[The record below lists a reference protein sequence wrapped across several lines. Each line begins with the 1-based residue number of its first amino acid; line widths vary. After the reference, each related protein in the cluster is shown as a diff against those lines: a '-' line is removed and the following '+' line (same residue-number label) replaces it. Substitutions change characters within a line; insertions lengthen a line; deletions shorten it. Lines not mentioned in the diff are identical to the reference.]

1 MAHELRYDRMVESAL
16 RGVVRAALTEAAEHG
31 LPGNHHF
38 YVTFRTSHP
47 GVQLADHLRARYAG
61 EMTIVLQYQYFGL
74 EVEEDLFCVTL
85 SFSGQHERLVIPY
98 AAITTFADPSVNFA
112 LQFQPLA
119 QAEDQP
125 EQAPAARRP
134 TLKAVKPGDEAQE
147 QAPRPAPAAKPAE
160 AKAAD
165 AKTTDEEGDA
175 PAPAEEPRGQVVA
188 LDAFRKK

>member
-16 RGVVRAALTEAAEHG
+16 RGVVRAALNEAAEHG

-47 GVQLADHLRARYAG
+47 GVSLAEHLRARYAG

-74 EVEEDLFCVTL
+74 EVEEDRFGVTL
-85 SFSGQHERLVIPY
+85 SFSGQHERIVIPY

-119 QAEDQP
+119 QAEDEAEP
-125 EQAPAARRP
+125 APAARRP
-134 TLKAVKPGDEAQE
+134 TLKAVKPGDEAQP
-147 QAPRPAPAAKPAE
+147 QAPAPRQAPKPAE
-160 AKAAD
+160 AKEAE
-165 AKTTDEEGDA
+165 DEAEA
-175 PAPAEEPRGQVVA
+175 PAAPAEEPRGQVVA

>member
-16 RGVVRAALTEAAEHG
+16 RGVVRAALNEASEHG

-38 YVTFRTSHP
+38 YVTFRTNHP

-74 EVEEDLFCVTL
+74 EVEEDRFCVTL

-147 QAPRPAPAAKPAE
+147 QAPAPRPAPALAAKPAE
-160 AKAAD
+160 AKA
-165 AKTTDEEGDA
+165 TDEDGEA
-175 PAPAEEPRGQVVA
+175 AAPAEEPRGQVVT

>member
-16 RGVVRAALTEAAEHG
+16 RGVVRAALNQAAEHG

-47 GVQLADHLRARYAG
+47 GVLIADHLRARYSG

-74 EVEEDLFCVTL
+74 EVSEDGFSVTL

-119 QAEDQP
+119 NAQEEAAP
-125 EQAPAARRP
+125 EIPAAKRP
-134 TLKAVKPGDEAQE
+134 TLKAVKPGDEMDEAE
-147 QAPRPAPAAKPAE
+147 TPAAPRK
-160 AKAAD
+160 
-165 AKTTDEEGDA
+165 A
-175 PAPAEEPRGQVVA
+175 PAPAVAAKKTEAEETAEAPAPEEPRGQVVA

>member
-16 RGVVRAALTEAAEHG
+16 RGVVRAALTQAAEHG
-31 LPGNHHF
+31 LPGDHHF

-47 GVQLADHLRARYAG
+47 GVMLADHLRARYAG

-74 EVEEDLFCVTL
+74 EVGEDGFSVTL
-85 SFSGQHERLVIPY
+85 SFNSQHERLVIPY

-119 QAEDQP
+119 HAEDEDEP
-125 EQAPAARRP
+125 VAKRP
-134 TLKAVKPGDEAQE
+134 TLKAVKPGEEMETQALAQ
-147 QAPRPAPAAKPAE
+147 RKPAAKPAT
-160 AKAAD
+160 AKAA
-165 AKTTDEEGDA
+165 EEGEA
-175 PAPAEEPRGQVVA
+175 TAAAEEPRGQVVA